1 MAAGEPGPE
10 PFAIGE
16 VVVGPGERRTI
27 DLPIADL
34 STHTPMTMPVQ
45 VICGRRAG
53 PRLFLCAALH
63 GDEITGVEIIRRV
76 LKLSALKRLRGTL
89 VAVPIVN
96 VLGFVSLSR
105 YLPDRRDLN
114 RSFPGIVS
122 RQSELEITPDPGGA
136 ELVLLC
142 TEPFAFEAKHADE
155 LAAEAPWAG
164 RIDLRSAPVMA
175 PQDYYDLLAPH
186 SASLQIWET
195 EYLHVLTGDNPV
207 LDWLRGTALV
217 PVLEALAGDE
227 LEAFLATCGKQ
238 LEEAYPQRPD
248 GQTLFPFRRV
258 FLLAV
263 RP

>member
-1 MAAGEPGPE
+1 MSWDPRQYLK
-10 PFAIGE
+10 F
-16 VVVGPGERRTI
+16 
-27 DLPIADL
+27 
-34 STHTPMTMPVQ
+34 
-45 VICGRRAG
+45 AG
-53 PRLFLCAALH
+53 PRMQPGIDLINRLPEIGVRHMVDLGSGTGYLTSLLAGRWPSATVTGVDRSSHMLERAAEDYPPGEWPKLGWQRSDIDAWQAETPPDLIFSNAALQWLDH
-63 GDEITGVEIIRRV
+63 HETLLPNLMAQLAPRGVLAVQMPRNYDQPSHVI
-76 LKLSALKRLRGTL
+76 LR
-89 VAVPIVN
+89 
-96 VLGFVSLSR
+96 
-105 YLPDRRDLN
+105 
-114 RSFPGIVS
+114 
-122 RQSELEITPDPGGA
+122 
-136 ELVLLC
+136 
-142 TEPFAFEAKHADE
+142 E